1 MQLDMKNAIVFMT
14 CLLIYWDG
22 VKEGEDVGWVERGLR
37 LNSWA
42 SGRYQLQTSVSTTK
56 KRLLS
61 TFNSYSSTSLL
72 AY

>member
-14 CLLIYWDG
+14 CLVIYWDG
-22 VKEGEDVGWVERGLR
+22 VKEGEDVAWVERGLR

-42 SGRYQLQTSVSTTK
+42 SGIYQLLTSVSTTK

-61 TFNSYSSTSLL
+61 TFN
-72 AY
+72 